1 MFLLFSLQVDNV
13 LPGIRAMYIF
23 SIGTLLFAS
32 IGLYGACKEKKWALI
47 MVGKEKHIFII
58 QF

>member
-1 MFLLFSLQVDNV
+1 M

-47 MVGKEKHIFII
+47 VVGKEKHIFII